1 MESGSAHAL
10 ASDRILPIKSAIDCQ
25 TQNLLYVLLCK
36 RCHQLRNRPQQYLGQ
51 SSKTAEER
59 FVGHLNTVVQQCN
72 INTKTPVG
80 QHFRSGPHSHA
91 DIQFIPFEKIY
102 SRDPFIRRAR
112 ETNYINK
119 YGFLSHG
126 MNLQL

>member
-1 MESGSAHAL
+1 MGKVVVQHSGEE
-10 ASDRILPIKSAIDCQ
+10 IPIKSAMDCQ
-25 TQNLLYVLLCK
+25 TDNLLYILLCK
-36 RCHQLRNRPQQYLGQ
+36 RCHQLRKLPQNYLGQ

-59 FVGHLNTVVQQCN
+59 FVGHKNTVVQQCN

-80 QHFRSGPHSHA
+80 KHFREGAHSHA
-91 DIQFIPFEKIY
+91 DIQFTPFEKVY
-102 SRDPFIRRAR
+102 SRDPFVRRAR

-119 YGFLSHG
+119 YSLVTHG